1 VEGGDLDMTEA
12 AELVMRVYMGEDGEG
27 EKPSFLVNP
36 RFESRVFSE
45 HIIVAAGINSREV
58 RRGGTVRRVLDSK
71 KSLFIAKAWAGR
83 TVQESPQFS
92 DPSIRHRPQVLAP

>member
-1 VEGGDLDMTEA
+1 MTEA

-58 RRGGTVRRVLDSK
+58 RRGGTVGWVLDSQK
-71 KSLFIAKAWAGR
+71 KIPFYGQLRR